1 MPALHTEQRRRAG
14 AEAGT
19 RAPPLYSPPFAPR
32 SPPSSTA
39 PLPAPLPLHP
49 ATAAQLHLSE
59 DVHFALFISMI
70 LYYGLVS
77 ISLLVLLK
85 RLQNYSDAERY
96 AAAVQK
102 LQAMWRGGMQ
112 RMKAPKP
119 RILPMPPPCFHQR
132 VHACPPP
139 AHPRTHAP
147 THPPSTSPARR
158 PTAGWPS
165 CRR

>member
-1 MPALHTEQRRRAG
+1 
-14 AEAGT
+14 
-19 RAPPLYSPPFAPR
+19 
-32 SPPSSTA
+32 
-39 PLPAPLPLHP
+39 
-49 ATAAQLHLSE
+49 
-59 DVHFALFISMI
+59 MI

-119 RILPMPPPCFHQR
+119 RILPTPPPCFPIA
-132 VHACPPP
+132 ACRLPQGHYATCPQ
-139 AHPRTHAP
+139 
-147 THPPSTSPARR
+147 SP
-158 PTAGWPS
+158 
-165 CRR
+165 